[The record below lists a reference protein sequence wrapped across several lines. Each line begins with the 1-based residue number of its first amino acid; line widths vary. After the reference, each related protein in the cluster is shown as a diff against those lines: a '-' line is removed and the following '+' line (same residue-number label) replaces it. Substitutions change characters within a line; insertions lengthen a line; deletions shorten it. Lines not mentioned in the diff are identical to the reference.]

1 MNSFSIL
8 NCNLLKFTSELSPYF
23 SWTSFHIGI
32 ILNLTQET
40 TLCILKTLNT
50 CWVKAA
56 ANFGTIQ
63 ATEFGI
69 GCDQIRMKMPL
80 IFIIT

>member
-1 MNSFSIL
+1 MNSFSTW

-23 SWTSFHIGI
+23 SWSSVHIGI

-50 CWVKAA
+50 CWLKAA

-63 ATEFGI
+63 TTEFGT
-69 GCDQIRMKMPL
+69 GCDQITMKMPL
-80 IFIIT
+80 IFKIT